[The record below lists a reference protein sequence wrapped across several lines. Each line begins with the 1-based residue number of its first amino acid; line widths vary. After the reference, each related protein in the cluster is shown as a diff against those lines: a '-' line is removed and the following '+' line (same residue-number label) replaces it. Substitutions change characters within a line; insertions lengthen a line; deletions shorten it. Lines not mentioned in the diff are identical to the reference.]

1 MRISDWSSDVCSSDL
16 ARLLQPAPGRSERGL
31 SETLQDWIDT
41 EYRYAARAMLRSVS
55 RVDLVKSRPGFA
67 QNIRPRAG
75 SIIASPVLASYDP
88 DPDYFFHWYRDSAV
102 VIAALRVLC
111 ADGSIA
117 PEART
122 HFADFIAFSRS
133 EEHTSELQSLMRIS
147 YAVFCL
153 KKKKKQ

>member
-75 SIIASPVLASYDP
+75 SIIASPVPAPYDP
-88 DPDYFFHWYRDSAV
+88 DPASARKSV
-102 VIAALRVLC
+102 VSGKSVLVRVDL
-111 ADGSIA
+111 GGRVI
-117 PEART
+117 
-122 HFADFIAFSRS
+122 I
-133 EEHTSELQSLMRIS
+133 
-147 YAVFCL
+147 
-153 KKKKKQ
+153 KKKQH

>member
-16 ARLLQPAPGRSERGL
+16 ARRLQPAPGRSERGL

-102 VIAALRVLC
+102 VIDALRVLC
-111 ADGSIA
+111 EDGSIDT
-117 PEART
+117 EART
-122 HFADFIAFSRS
+122 HFADFIAFSCS
-133 EEHTSELQSLMRIS
+133 LQALDEIGR
-147 YAVFCL
+147 AHV
-153 KKKKKQ
+153 

>member
-88 DPDYFFHWYRDSAV
+88 APDYFFHWYRDSA
-102 VIAALRVLC
+102 
-111 ADGSIA
+111 D
-117 PEART
+117 RT
-122 HFADFIAFSRS
+122 S
-133 EEHTSELQSLMRIS
+133 TSLTSS
-147 YAVFCL
+147 H
-153 KKKKKQ
+153 